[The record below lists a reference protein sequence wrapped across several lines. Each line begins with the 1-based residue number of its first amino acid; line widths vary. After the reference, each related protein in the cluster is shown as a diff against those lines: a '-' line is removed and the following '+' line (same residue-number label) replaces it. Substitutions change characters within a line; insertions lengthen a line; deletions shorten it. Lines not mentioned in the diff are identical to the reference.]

1 MCFCYIYFWHGL
13 VIQRKNLPDNGA
25 QSCAGSL
32 QKRTFSGSSFSVPGY
47 EGKYADSDRKQ
58 HVGKVEAHLTVTLVM
73 TTHGHQMS
81 NKGRHGMVLE
91 QHR

>member
-1 MCFCYIYFWHGL
+1 MAIMDLFF
-13 VIQRKNLPDNGA
+13 N
-25 QSCAGSL
+25 SSL
-32 QKRTFSGSSFSVPGY
+32 QSSTCPTLYEKDGEKIWRTQRNS
-47 EGKYADSDRKQ
+47 EQ
-58 HVGKVEAHLTVTLVM
+58 HLGKVEAHLTVTLVM